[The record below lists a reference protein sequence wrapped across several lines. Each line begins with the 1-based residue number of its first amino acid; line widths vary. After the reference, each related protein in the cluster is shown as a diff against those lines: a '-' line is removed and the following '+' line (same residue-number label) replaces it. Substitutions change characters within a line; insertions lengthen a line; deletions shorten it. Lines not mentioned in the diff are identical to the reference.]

1 MRVLKFS
8 SVAAAPGDNF
18 VIEDSSVE
26 WITVPRRDT
35 NYTFTDATP
44 GMYYSFQIGHLEK
57 KFSSS
62 AADEDDEVG
71 PQVYA
76 SKVYYIGNQS
86 KSIG

>member
-1 MRVLKFS
+1 MLKFPR
-8 SVAAAPGDNF
+8 VAAAPGDNF
-18 VIEDSSVE
+18 VIEDSTVE

-35 NYTFTDATP
+35 NYTFTDITL

-62 AADEDDEVG
+62 ANDEIG

-76 SKVYYIGNQS
+76 SKVYYLGNQS
-86 KSIG
+86 KSIE